1 MVEFNFNLQ
10 IINKCKVYVLTFF
23 LHHQMFS
30 HELHTAITLLTVQK
44 LDSLSGSFRPATT
57 FYDLLGFVL
66 NS

>member
-1 MVEFNFNLQ
+1 
-10 IINKCKVYVLTFF
+10 VYVLTFF